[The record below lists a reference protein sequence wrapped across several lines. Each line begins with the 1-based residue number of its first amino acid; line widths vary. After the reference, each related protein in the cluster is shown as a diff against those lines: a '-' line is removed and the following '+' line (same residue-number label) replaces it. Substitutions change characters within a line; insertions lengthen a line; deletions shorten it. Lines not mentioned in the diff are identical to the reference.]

1 MSPKNEGDYKR
12 SKAMSGIQALQR
24 LIDVAQKES
33 GQPDILRLFL
43 LSLYN
48 GTAFPLTPYRLKSLD
63 MNLREDVLE
72 VMRLDLI
79 DFPAE
84 IHRIIPGTEH
94 LWVEW
99 REWYKAS
106 NGGKNF

>member
-1 MSPKNEGDYKR
+1 MRDYKG
-12 SKAMSGIQALQR
+12 SKTMSGIQALQR
-24 LIDVAQKES
+24 LIDVAQKDS

-48 GTAFPLTPYRLKSLD
+48 GTAFPLAPYRLRNLD

-106 NGGKNF
+106 NGGTSVRISD